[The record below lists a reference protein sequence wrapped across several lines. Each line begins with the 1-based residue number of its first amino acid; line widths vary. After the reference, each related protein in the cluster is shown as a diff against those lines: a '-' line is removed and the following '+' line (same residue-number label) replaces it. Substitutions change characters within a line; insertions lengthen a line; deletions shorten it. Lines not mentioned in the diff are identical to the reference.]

1 MTCDGAE
8 EVVSQV
14 KVPWG
19 SESDRQFVLD
29 ISFEAPANA
38 GLRTAELVCIFAA
51 SPMQIFQSCLFL
63 LSGGYTNTSGEA
75 CFQCSIVL
83 NMHWW
88 WDGLDRL
95 GSRWVSFHLSH
106 HWRFCWSSSLLI
118 KALIILTARWLDFP
132 CS

>member
-14 KVPWG
+14 KVLWG

-38 GLRTAELVCIFAA
+38 CLRTAELVCIFAA

-83 NMHWW
+83 NMHW
-88 WDGLDRL
+88 
-95 GSRWVSFHLSH
+95 
-106 HWRFCWSSSLLI
+106 
-118 KALIILTARWLDFP
+118 
-132 CS
+132 